1 MDRLFQ
7 QWKKPTGLLGNILTR
22 ILNIS
27 HANGIQWG
35 LGQIEINHNEI
46 ILDIGCGGGSAVK
59 IMAEKSIN
67 VKVYGIDY
75 SLESVQIS
83 KANNSKLIR
92 DGRVFIN
99 QGNVSKLDF
108 PNNYFDLITAINSHY
123 YWPNLLHD
131 FGEVLRT
138 LKPGGRFIIIGES
151 YKGSKFEKRDRAFID
166 SLHMNYHSKSEL
178 VELLS
183 AIGYINIT
191 INENYE
197 KGWICCICQK
207 QGN

>member
-27 HANGIQWG
+27 HSKGIQWG
-35 LGQIEINHNEI
+35 LEQIEIKRNDI
-46 ILDIGCGGGSAVK
+46 ILDIGCGGGSAVR

-67 VKVYGIDY
+67 GKVYGIDY
-75 SLESVQIS
+75 SPESVQIS
-83 KANNSKLIR
+83 KANNSKLIY

-108 PNNYFDLITAINSHY
+108 ADNYFDLITAINSHY

-131 FGEVLRT
+131 LCEVLRT
-138 LKPGGRFIIIGES
+138 LKPSGKFVIIGES

-166 SLHMNYHSKSEL
+166 SLHMNYHSTSEL
-178 VELLS
+178 VKILS
-183 AIGYINIT
+183 TIGYINIT
-191 INENYE
+191 IKENYE
-197 KGWICCICQK
+197 KGWICCISQK
-207 QGN
+207 QVN

>member
-1 MDRLFQ
+1 MDKLFQ

-27 HANGIQWG
+27 HAKGTQWG
-35 LGQIEINHNEI
+35 LEQIEINRIDI
-46 ILDIGCGGGSAVK
+46 ILDIGCGGGSAVRM
-59 IMAEKSIN
+59 MAEKTIN
-67 VKVYGIDY
+67 GKVYGIDY
-75 SLESVQIS
+75 SPESVQIS
-83 KANNSKLIR
+83 KANNLKLIH

-123 YWPNLLHD
+123 YWPDLPHD
-131 FGEVLRT
+131 LNEVLRT
-138 LKPGGRFIIIGES
+138 LKSGGKFVIIGES

-166 SLHMNYHSKSEL
+166 SLHMNYYSKSEL
-178 VELLS
+178 VTLLS

-191 INENYE
+191 IKENYE
-197 KGWICCICQK
+197 KGWICCISQK
-207 QGN
+207 RNN